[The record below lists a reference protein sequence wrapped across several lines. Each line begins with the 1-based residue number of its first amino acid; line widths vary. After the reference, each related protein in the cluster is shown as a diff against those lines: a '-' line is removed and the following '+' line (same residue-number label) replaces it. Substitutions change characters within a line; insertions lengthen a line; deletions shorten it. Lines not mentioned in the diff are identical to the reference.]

1 MYPMEVIRAT
11 SVVDTHTGGEPTRI
25 IIGGGPYLP
34 GRTISEKWAY
44 MKEHM
49 TDFRN
54 FVMHEPRGHSDMFG
68 AFLTPPEK
76 ESSHYGVIFMDSGD
90 GVSMCGHGSIGT
102 AHTLVELGMVPREEP
117 HTEVVLDTPAGQIR
131 LKVAV
136 KDGKVGDVTLANV
149 PAFVFRQDVE
159 LPVPSLGGKKVHMD
173 IAFGGN
179 FFAIIHAEELGLTLE
194 REEVPRLL
202 SLGLE
207 ILREANSTVKVQ
219 HPTEKHLNY
228 IGLTEFALERPG
240 KPTKNCVIFGESNVD
255 RSPCGTGTCAKMA
268 LLAARGLLK
277 PGEVF
282 DHESVVGSV
291 FHGNYEPGP
300 KIGEFETILPFIRGR
315 ASITGFNFL
324 LQQKNDEMGSGF
336 LLPK

>member
-1 MYPMEVIRAT
+1 MEITRAT
-11 SVVDTHTGGEPTRI
+11 AVVDSHAGGEPTRI

-34 GRTISEKWAY
+34 GKTMSKRWAY
-44 MKEHM
+44 LRENLSE
-49 TDFRN
+49 FRN

-68 AFLTPPEK
+68 AFLTPPER
-76 ESSHYGVIFMDSGD
+76 EDSHYGVIFMDSGD

-102 AHTLVELGMVPREEP
+102 ANALVELGMVPRTEP
-117 HTEVVLDTPAGQIR
+117 FTEVVLDTPAGQIR
-131 LKVAV
+131 LKVEV
-136 KDGKVGDVTLANV
+136 KDGKVGNVTLANV
-149 PAFVFRQDVE
+149 PSFVYKSDVE
-159 LPVPSLGGKKVHMD
+159 LAIPSRNKKIHMD

-179 FFAIIHAEELGLTLE
+179 FFAIVHAEELGLTLE
-194 REEVPRLL
+194 REEVPELL
-202 SLGLE
+202 ALGLE
-207 ILREANSTVKVQ
+207 ILRESNKQIKVQ

-268 LLAARGLLK
+268 LLAAKGTLK

-291 FHGNYEPGP
+291 FHGHFQPGP
-300 KIGEFETILPFIRGR
+300 KVGDFETILPFIRGK
-315 ASITGFNFL
+315 ASVTGFNFL
-324 LQQKNDEMGSGF
+324 LQQNNDEMGSGF

>member
-1 MYPMEVIRAT
+1 MEVIRAT

-207 ILREANSTVKVQ
+207 ILREANRTVKVQ

-291 FHGNYEPGP
+291 FHG
-300 KIGEFETILPFIRGR
+300 
-315 ASITGFNFL
+315 
-324 LQQKNDEMGSGF
+324 
-336 LLPK
+336 

>member
-1 MYPMEVIRAT
+1 MEITRAT
-11 SVVDTHTGGEPTRI
+11 AVVDSHAGGEPTRI

-34 GRTISEKWAY
+34 GKTMSKRWAY
-44 MKEHM
+44 LRENLSE
-49 TDFRN
+49 FRN

-68 AFLTPPEK
+68 AFLTPPER
-76 ESSHYGVIFMDSGD
+76 EDSHYGVIFMDSGD

-102 AHTLVELGMVPREEP
+102 ANALVELGMVPRTEP
-117 HTEVVLDTPAGQIR
+117 FTEVVLDTPAGQIR
-131 LKVAV
+131 LKVEV
-136 KDGKVGDVTLANV
+136 KDGKVGNVTLANV
-149 PAFVFRQDVE
+149 PSFVYKSNVE
-159 LPVPSLGGKKVHMD
+159 LAIPSRNKKIHMD

-179 FFAIIHAEELGLTLE
+179 FFAIVHAEELGLTLE
-194 REEVPRLL
+194 REEVPELL
-202 SLGLE
+202 ALGLE
-207 ILREANSTVKVQ
+207 ILRESNKQIKVQ

-268 LLAARGLLK
+268 LLAAKGTLK

-291 FHGNYEPGP
+291 FHGHYQPGP
-300 KIGEFETILPFIRGR
+300 KVGDFETILPFIRGK
-315 ASITGFNFL
+315 ASVTGFNFL
-324 LQQKNDEMGSGF
+324 LQQNNDEMGSGF

>member
-1 MYPMEVIRAT
+1 MEITRAT
-11 SVVDTHTGGEPTRI
+11 AVVDSHTGGEPTRI

-34 GRTISEKWAY
+34 GKTMSKRWAY
-44 MKEHM
+44 LRENLSE
-49 TDFRN
+49 FRN

-68 AFLTPPEK
+68 AFLTPPER
-76 ESSHYGVIFMDSGD
+76 EDSHYGVIFMDSGD

-102 AHTLVELGMVPREEP
+102 ANALVELGMVPRTEP
-117 HTEVVLDTPAGQIR
+117 FTEVVLDTPAGQIR
-131 LKVAV
+131 LKVEV
-136 KDGKVGDVTLANV
+136 KDGKVGNVTLANV
-149 PAFVFRQDVE
+149 PSFVYKSDVE
-159 LPVPSLGGKKVHMD
+159 LAIPSRNKKIHMD

-179 FFAIIHAEELGLTLE
+179 FFAIVHAEELGLTLE
-194 REEVPRLL
+194 REEVPELL
-202 SLGLE
+202 ALGLE
-207 ILREANSTVKVQ
+207 ILRESNKQIKVQ

-268 LLAARGLLK
+268 LLAAKGTLK

-291 FHGNYEPGP
+291 FHGHYQPGP
-300 KIGEFETILPFIRGR
+300 KVGDFETILPFIRGK
-315 ASITGFNFL
+315 ASVTGFNFL
-324 LQQKNDEMGSGF
+324 LQQNNDEMGSGF

>member
-1 MYPMEVIRAT
+1 MEVIRAT

-102 AHTLVELGMVPREEP
+102 AHTLVELGMVPREVP

-207 ILREANSTVKVQ
+207 ILREANRTVKVQ

>member
-1 MYPMEVIRAT
+1 
-11 SVVDTHTGGEPTRI
+11 
-25 IIGGGPYLP
+25 
-34 GRTISEKWAY
+34 
-44 MKEHM
+44 
-49 TDFRN
+49 
-54 FVMHEPRGHSDMFG
+54 
-68 AFLTPPEK
+68 
-76 ESSHYGVIFMDSGD
+76 
-90 GVSMCGHGSIGT
+90 
-102 AHTLVELGMVPREEP
+102 
-117 HTEVVLDTPAGQIR
+117 
-131 LKVAV
+131 
-136 KDGKVGDVTLANV
+136 
-149 PAFVFRQDVE
+149 
-159 LPVPSLGGKKVHMD
+159 MD

-207 ILREANSTVKVQ
+207 ILREANRTVKVQ

>member
-1 MYPMEVIRAT
+1 MEVIRAT

-207 ILREANSTVKVQ
+207 ILREANRTVKVQ

-268 LLAARGLLK
+268 LLAARGSSS
-277 PGEVF
+277 PGRF
-282 DHESVVGSV
+282 S
-291 FHGNYEPGP
+291 
-300 KIGEFETILPFIRGR
+300 TTR
-315 ASITGFNFL
+315 ASWEASSTVTMNRVQRSESSKRSFH
-324 LQQKNDEMGSGF
+324 S
-336 LLPK
+336 

>member
-1 MYPMEVIRAT
+1 MEITRAT
-11 SVVDTHTGGEPTRI
+11 AVVDSHAGGEPTRI

-34 GRTISEKWAY
+34 GKTMSKRWAY
-44 MKEHM
+44 LRENLSE
-49 TDFRN
+49 FRN

-68 AFLTPPEK
+68 AFLTPPER
-76 ESSHYGVIFMDSGD
+76 EDSHYGVIFMDSGD

-102 AHTLVELGMVPREEP
+102 ANALVELGMVPRTEP
-117 HTEVVLDTPAGQIR
+117 FTEVVLDTPAGQIR
-131 LKVAV
+131 LKVEV
-136 KDGKVGDVTLANV
+136 KDGKVGNVTLANV
-149 PAFVFRQDVE
+149 PSFVYKSDVE
-159 LPVPSLGGKKVHMD
+159 LAIPSRNKKIHMD

-179 FFAIIHAEELGLTLE
+179 FFAIVHAEELGLTLE
-194 REEVPRLL
+194 REEVPELL
-202 SLGLE
+202 ALGLE
-207 ILREANSTVKVQ
+207 ILRESNKQIKVQ

-268 LLAARGLLK
+268 LLAAKGTLK

-291 FHGNYEPGP
+291 FHGHYQPGP
-300 KIGEFETILPFIRGR
+300 KVGDFETILPFIRGK
-315 ASITGFNFL
+315 ASVTGFNFL
-324 LQQKNDEMGSGF
+324 LQQNNDEMGSGF

>member
-1 MYPMEVIRAT
+1 MEITRAT
-11 SVVDTHTGGEPTRI
+11 AVVDSHTGGEPTRI

-34 GRTISEKWAY
+34 GKTMSERWAY
-44 MKEHM
+44 LRENLSE
-49 TDFRN
+49 FRN

-68 AFLTPPEK
+68 AFLTPPER
-76 ESSHYGVIFMDSGD
+76 EDSHYGVIFMDSGD

-102 AHTLVELGMVPREEP
+102 ANALVELGMVPRTEP
-117 HTEVVLDTPAGQIR
+117 FTEVVLDTPAGQIR
-131 LKVAV
+131 LKVEV

-149 PAFVFRQDVE
+149 PSFVYKSNVE
-159 LPVPSLGGKKVHMD
+159 LAIPSRNKKIHMD

-179 FFAIIHAEELGLTLE
+179 FFAIVHAEELGLTLE
-194 REEVPRLL
+194 REEVPELL
-202 SLGLE
+202 ALGLE
-207 ILREANSTVKVQ
+207 ILRESNKQIKVQ

-268 LLAARGLLK
+268 LLAAKGTLK

-291 FHGNYEPGP
+291 FHGHFQPGP
-300 KIGEFETILPFIRGR
+300 KVGDFETILPFIRGK
-315 ASITGFNFL
+315 ASVTGFNFL
-324 LQQKNDEMGSGF
+324 LQQNNDEMGSGF

>member
-1 MYPMEVIRAT
+1 MEITRAT
-11 SVVDTHTGGEPTRI
+11 AVVDSHAGGEPTRI

-34 GRTISEKWAY
+34 GKTMSKRWAY
-44 MKEHM
+44 LRENLSE
-49 TDFRN
+49 FRN

-68 AFLTPPEK
+68 AFLTPPER
-76 ESSHYGVIFMDSGD
+76 EDSHYGVIFMDSGD

-102 AHTLVELGMVPREEP
+102 ANALVELGMVPRTEP
-117 HTEVVLDTPAGQIR
+117 FTEVVLDTPAGQIR
-131 LKVAV
+131 LKVEV

-149 PAFVFRQDVE
+149 PSFVYKSNVE
-159 LPVPSLGGKKVHMD
+159 LAIPSRNKKIHMD

-179 FFAIIHAEELGLTLE
+179 FFAIVHAEELGLTLE
-194 REEVPRLL
+194 REEVPELL
-202 SLGLE
+202 ALGLE
-207 ILREANSTVKVQ
+207 ILRESNKQIKVQ

-268 LLAARGLLK
+268 LLAAKGTLK

-291 FHGNYEPGP
+291 FHGHFQPGP
-300 KIGEFETILPFIRGR
+300 KVGDFETILPFIRGK
-315 ASITGFNFL
+315 ASVTGFNFL
-324 LQQKNDEMGSGF
+324 LQQNNDEMGSGF